1 MSTTGTEK
9 MSYEDYLKTVKT
21 AADTAYTNAETAAQG
36 TFQSA
41 LNTANANYNKAK
53 AEYGANAEAL
63 GGMGLRGSGYSD
75 YLNSQAFAQKQSA
88 YNNANFSY
96 QAALADAEARRDATK
111 LEADGLMAQYLQ
123 QQEADKLAYQRQQ
136 EANKLT
142 AYETLLTN
150 AGTYDLDTLT
160 ALMDSRGLD
169 NAQRLNVYNAAF
181 GSGSYTIPQLDAL
194 AAKYSTNA
202 DLISAITAAKES
214 ILKNGSFS
222 DTLYF
227 DSEGKSLPHSDARTV
242 LDNIKTTYGESIDAN
257 SPYQNALSQFNN
269 LYGVTAPSK
278 KIIYSG
284 GDVNGSPE
292 AGDNIRVKDKD
303 GNTYR
308 VEFAGKSSN
317 DAYKAAKSGSNDIED
332 GQVFKYGSDYYIIY
346 QGTAHKIQKRTGSD
360 GSSFE
365 AMVKAFDGED

>member
-1 MSTTGTEK
+1 MSTEEKKPMTYEKYLESIKTG
-9 MSYEDYLKTVKT
+9 
-21 AADTAYTNAETAAQG
+21 ADTAYDNAKTAAKG

-75 YLNSQAFAQKQSA
+75 YLNSQAFAQKQNA
-88 YNNANFSY
+88 YNNAGFSY
-96 QAALADAEARRDATK
+96 QAALDEAAARKAATE

-123 QQEADKLAYQRQQ
+123 QRKTD
-136 EANKLT
+136 
-142 AYETLLTN
+142 YENLLTN

-169 NAQRLNVYNAAF
+169 DTERLNIYNAAF
-181 GSGSYTIPQLDAL
+181 ANGSYTIPQLTAL
-194 AAKYSTNA
+194 TNKYMGTDNQSTNPT
-202 DLISAITAAKES
+202 LTGAIDAAKES
-214 ILKNGSFS
+214 ILDNGSIS
-222 DTLYF
+222 DTLF
-227 DSEGKSLPHSDARTV
+227 IDSAGKSLPYTDAKTV
-242 LDNIKTTYGESIDAN
+242 LDNIKTTYGESTDEN
-257 SPYQNALSQFNN
+257 SPYQKALSQFNN

-278 KIIYSG
+278 KIKYSG

-292 AGDNIRVKDKD
+292 AGDNIRVKDED
-303 GNTYR
+303 GKKYR
-308 VEFAGKSSN
+308 VEFAGESSA
-317 DAYKAAKSGSNDIED
+317 DAYNAAKSKGIGD

-346 QGTAHKIQKRTGSD
+346 QNTAHKIRERRGSN

-365 AMVKAFDGED
+365 AMVEKLGG